1 MIARTRLAAGLAA
14 ALCLAAT
21 ACSSGAAASSPYG
34 SAPSPAASSVPTTAA
49 GSPPAPAPAP
59 AATLTLS
66 IADSNLGKIL
76 VDGTG
81 KTLYMFTKD
90 TPNTSNCAG
99 QCLAA
104 WPALLGKPTAG
115 SGVDGAKLGSFARPD
130 GSTQASYNGWPLYYW
145 KGDSKAG
152 DTTGQK
158 VNDVWFVLDR
168 DGKPIKG

>member
-1 MIARTRLAAGLAA
+1 MLICSASTGPDSR
-14 ALCLAAT
+14 AAT
-21 ACSSGAAASSPYG
+21 VAA
-34 SAPSPAASSVPTTAA
+34 
-49 GSPPAPAPAP
+49 APAPD
-59 AATLTLS
+59 AALKLS
-66 IADSNLGKIL
+66 IADSSLGKIL

-90 TPNTSNCAG
+90 TPNTSNCSG

-104 WPALLGKPTAG
+104 WPALVGKPTAG
-115 SGVDGAKLGSFARPD
+115 SGVDNAKLGSFARPD

-168 DGKPIKG
+168 DGKPVKG

>member
-21 ACSSGAAASSPYG
+21 ACSSGGSASSPSYG
-34 SAPSPAASSVPTTAA
+34 SAPSSTPTMAASTPA
-49 GSPPAPAPAP
+49 APAPAA

-115 SGVDGAKLGSFARPD
+115 SGVDGAKLGSFTRPD

>member
-21 ACSSGAAASSPYG
+21 ACSSSGAAPSPYG
-34 SAPSPAASSVPTTAA
+34 SASSPSASPTATTA
-49 GSPPAPAPAP
+49 SNPAPE
-59 AATLTLS
+59 ATLKLS

-81 KTLYMFTKD
+81 KTLYLFTKD
-90 TPNTSNCAG
+90 TPNTSNCSG
-99 QCLAA
+99 QCLVA

-115 SGVDGAKLGSFARPD
+115 SGVDAGKLGSFARAD

-145 KGDSKAG
+145 KGDSSPG
-152 DTTGQK
+152 DTAGQK

-168 DGKPIKG
+168 DGKPVKG